1 MFMCVSLRGYLVI
14 DDNDEQS
21 IIKCVCKPYEHTHSR
36 YGYWIQIAMCFNFAL
51 WFGNQFDY
59 NLLLSRIS
67 KFCDKEIN
75 DYEILYELSV
85 YEQTV
90 LWYAA
95 FDDIHT

>member
-1 MFMCVSLRGYLVI
+1 
-14 DDNDEQS
+14 
-21 IIKCVCKPYEHTHSR
+21 
-36 YGYWIQIAMCFNFAL
+36 MCFNFAL